1 MNEMITDKRVPNL
14 EPLKVDRTK
23 LYTQKE
29 YATKVGLSEARISQ
43 KVKSGD
49 IRTIKIN
56 GGTLIYED

>member
-1 MNEMITDKRVPNL
+1 MNEQTTEIKVL

-29 YATKVGLSEARISQ
+29 YASKVGLSEARISQ
-43 KVKSGD
+43 KVKAKE
-49 IRTIKIN
+49 IKTIEIN

>member
-1 MNEMITDKRVPNL
+1 MNEQTTEIKVL

-29 YATKVGLSEARISQ
+29 YAAKVGLSEARISQ
-43 KVKSGD
+43 KVKAKE
-49 IRTIKIN
+49 IKTIEIN

>member
-1 MNEMITDKRVPNL
+1 MNEQTTEIKVL

-43 KVKSGD
+43 KVKAKE
-49 IRTIKIN
+49 IKTIEIN

>member
-1 MNEMITDKRVPNL
+1 MELEVKKVL

-29 YATKVGLSEARISQ
+29 YANKVGLSEARISQ
-43 KVKSGD
+43 KVKSKE
-49 IRTIKIN
+49 IKTIEIN